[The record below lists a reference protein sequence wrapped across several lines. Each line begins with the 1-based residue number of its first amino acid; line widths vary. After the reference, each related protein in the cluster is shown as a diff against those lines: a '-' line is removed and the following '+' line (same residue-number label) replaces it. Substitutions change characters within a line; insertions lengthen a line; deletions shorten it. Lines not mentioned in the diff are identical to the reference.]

1 MSQSVLFDLALFS
14 EGYGKNRP
22 FFPRGRRK
30 LGLFPRGVIVSA
42 LSSFFSEGLNFR
54 RPHP

>member
-22 FFPRGRRK
+22 FFPRGSRK
-30 LGLFPRGVIVSA
+30 LGLFLRAGIVSA
-42 LSSFFSEGLNFR
+42 LSSFFSEGLNF
-54 RPHP
+54 